1 MLCLYLAVSRYLPA
15 CKSACLQICLR
26 VSLGVN
32 FCEQKIPRETVG
44 HISSAGCKGQKEFVR
59 LAHINVCRD
68 LISDIARHQKMTSV
82 KELTILGTEKTLG
95 SLRQMEEHSN
105 MCSKEDLLVAVAE
118 DEAKTPREMGV

>member
-44 HISSAGCKGQKEFVR
+44 HISSAGCKGQKEVVR

-82 KELTILGTEKTLG
+82 KELTTLGTEKTLG
-95 SLRQMEEHSN
+95 SLRQMEEHRN